1 MSLRLSL
8 WTLLI
13 LLVVSSTGT
22 FGERIKFQRQ
32 KFDRSRFDRAGTTAT
47 PAPAPIPAPVVVE
60 KEEEAPAAEPTGS
73 SSWKSESTPTSNTSW
88 QTGAKPTGG
97 GNSWQTG
104 APAYTNQ
111 GNNAWQTGAE
121 TTGTGGNWQTGAP
134 ADAML
139 QNGEPPP
146 TYWPGVTAEEI
157 ATYNSPL
164 WDEVPGK
171 WFKKAKQFEELQALQ
186 KKTGACMIIY
196 FKNPT
201 IPNQKGLCNWYEKTV
216 TKNMKW
222 RKAMRHYIKLE
233 ITLPGRKISRALA
246 EQFTAK
252 HTPNVTILHPGA
264 TRGTFLKLFDYE
276 QGGRPAPR
284 EAKDVLK
291 QLKEAST
298 AAYATIL
305 E

>member
-13 LLVVSSTGT
+13 LLFVSSTGT

-32 KFDRSRFDRAGTTAT
+32 KFDRSRFDRTGTTAT
-47 PAPAPIPAPVVVE
+47 PTPAPAPASVVVE
-60 KEEEAPAAEPTGS
+60 EKAPPAEPTGNAS
-73 SSWKSESTPTSNTSW
+73 WQGGSEPTGGSSWKTGAEPTSGSN
-88 QTGAKPTGG
+88 
-97 GNSWQTG
+97 
-104 APAYTNQ
+104 
-111 GNNAWQTGAE
+111 WQTGAE
-121 TTGTGGNWQTGAP
+121 DNDGASPSGG
-134 ADAML
+134 
-139 QNGEPPP
+139 PPP
-146 TYWPGVTAEEI
+146 PKFWPGATAEEI
-157 ATYNSPL
+157 AAYHSPL

-186 KKTGACMIIY
+186 KKTGACLIIY

-201 IPNQKGLCNWYEKTV
+201 VPNQKGLCNWYEKTV

-233 ITLPGRKISRALA
+233 IIQPGTKVTRALT
-246 EQFTAK
+246 EQMRANSS
-252 HTPNVTILHPGA
+252 PNVTILHPGA
-264 TRGTFLKLFDYE
+264 PRGTRLKLFE
-276 QGGRPAPR
+276 FNPNSRPVPI
-284 EAKDVLK
+284 EAENVLQ

-298 AAYATIL
+298 PAYATII